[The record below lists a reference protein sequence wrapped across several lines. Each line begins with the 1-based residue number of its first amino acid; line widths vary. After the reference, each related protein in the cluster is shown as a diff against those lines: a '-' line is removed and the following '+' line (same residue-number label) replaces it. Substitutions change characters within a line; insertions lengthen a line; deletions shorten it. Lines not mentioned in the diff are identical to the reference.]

1 MKSSDISKIRQ
12 RYGQFG
18 QSIKPEPRM
27 AIPKDRE
34 TVEEFIARG
43 GKVVIVPVAEVD
55 YLAECKKTGFGNK
68 PIISYIPFGG

>member
-1 MKSSDISKIRQ
+1 MKSSDITKIRQ

-18 QSIKPEPRM
+18 YSIKPEPRM

-43 GKVVIVPVAEVD
+43 GKVVICPPMQVDPMAEH
-55 YLAECKKTGFGNK
+55 KKTGFNNK
-68 PIISYIPFGG
+68 PIINYIVING